1 MSFSFLSSCAVNGV
15 LTGGPKDIEAPELIE
30 EKSEKPG
37 ATRFNKKEL
46 IFEFNENIEI
56 KNAIKQVVISPPLKF
71 LPQIKSRAKKLI
83 FAFNDEEVLKDNTT
97 YVVNFGET
105 IQDLNEQNKL
115 INFKY
120 VFSTGDQIDSLSV
133 SGNVLASSTGKG
145 IENIVVLLYD
155 NLSDSA
161 IVKEKPFYFTKTDKD
176 GKYLIENIK
185 QDTFRLFAIQD
196 NNTNYTWNEA
206 TENIAF
212 YDSLLLWVDTT
223 KLSKNLSMSAA
234 DITPRVLSRDDKN
247 FGVIKLKLSRPMET
261 VPIVSSIEPT
271 DFKTFSRIKGDSL
284 IINYYTQ
291 ADSFIISLY
300 NDTLKMLVPS
310 AREFKD
316 TLRIQSNFIIPAF
329 NPYDSLT
336 FILSNPAT
344 TFDATKIIITD
355 SLNRPIMVSPKTD
368 KTGRNLSLHGELPR
382 RSKLQIRFL
391 PNAITDIYGD
401 GNSLTEMNVK
411 TVGDENLGNV
421 RLFIENLDSTKSYI
435 VNFMQAQRIMKVIHI
450 KGKSSLMWEVS
461 RLLPEV
467 FRVQIIEDEN
477 RNGVWDSTRY
487 WQKKQAEKIINREL
501 EKLRENWTMETKI
514 FWE

>member
-1 MSFSFLSSCAVNGV
+1 MIGLLLLLFVTQGPQAILNRAVADFENGRFAESAAAFDSLAKAAPERAPYLWQRGIALYYAGRYGDCRRQFESHRAVNPDDV
-15 LTGGPKDIEAPELIE
+15 ENAAWHFLCVARAESPAKARAALLPVGPDARVPMREVYLMFRGTLAPEQVLSAAGNE
-30 EKSEKPG
+30 PAAQFYGHLYLGLYFG
-37 ATRFNKKEL
+37 ALGMKE
-46 IFEFNENIEI
+46 
-56 KNAIKQVVISPPLKF
+56 
-71 LPQIKSRAKKLI
+71 RAREHI
-83 FAFNDEEVLKDNTT
+83 
-97 YVVNFGET
+97 T
-105 IQDLNEQNKL
+105 IAAADR
-115 INFKY
+115 Y
-120 VFSTGDQIDSLSV
+120 
-133 SGNVLASSTGKG
+133 ASSGG
-145 IENIVVLLYD
+145 YMHLVARV
-155 NLSDSA
+155 
-161 IVKEKPFYFTKTDKD
+161 
-176 GKYLIENIK
+176 
-185 QDTFRLFAIQD
+185 
-196 NNTNYTWNEA
+196 
-206 TENIAF
+206 
-212 YDSLLLWVDTT
+212 SLLLWVDTT